1 MSHQSKGNP
10 AYVTSLS
17 PQTEAHHNKP
27 EEHKEETKPSE
38 KD

>member
-1 MSHQSKGNP
+1 MSQQSDKAP
-10 AYVTSLS
+10 ASVTRLT
-17 PQTEAHHNKP
+17 PETHHNKP